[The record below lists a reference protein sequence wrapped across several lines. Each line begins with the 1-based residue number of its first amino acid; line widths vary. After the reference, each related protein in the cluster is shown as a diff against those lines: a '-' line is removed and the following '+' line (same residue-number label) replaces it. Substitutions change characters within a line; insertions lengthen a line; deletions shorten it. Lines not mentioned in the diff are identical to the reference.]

1 MAHSK
6 TSETKFSDDAVVV
19 VIRVVVAIIVVVDV
33 VVDCPN
39 RPHGDLKGNWLN
51 SPPLSVHQQI
61 IEKQELILNRLYKK
75 LMY

>member
-6 TSETKFSDDAVVV
+6 TTETKFSDDAVVV
-19 VIRVVVAIIVVVDV
+19 VIVVVDV

>member
-6 TSETKFSDDAVVV
+6 TSETKFSDDTVVV

-39 RPHGDLKGNWLN
+39 RPHGD
-51 SPPLSVHQQI
+51 
-61 IEKQELILNRLYKK
+61 
-75 LMY
+75 